1 MKRFHSLAVLITAG
15 ALAFTS
21 QAALAQNGN
30 MLKQLEARF
39 NAADKNHDGKL
50 SKAEAEAG
58 MPRVAQAFDKIDVDH
73 TGFITLAQI
82 EAFVAQMKKK

>member
-15 ALAFTS
+15 ALAFAS